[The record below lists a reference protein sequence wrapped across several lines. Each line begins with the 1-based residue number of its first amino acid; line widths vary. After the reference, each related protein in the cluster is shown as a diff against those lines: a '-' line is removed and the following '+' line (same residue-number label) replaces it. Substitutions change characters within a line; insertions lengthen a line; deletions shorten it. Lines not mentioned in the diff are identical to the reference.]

1 MPAGRPREFDPDKAL
16 DQAMAV
22 FWKKGYEGASL
33 PDLTRAMGINRP
45 SLYAAFGNKESLFR
59 KAMDRYMGGPAAHVA
74 QALAAPTAREVAA
87 RLLHG
92 GIDIVA
98 DGKGPG
104 GCFMVQ
110 SALACGDSAEGLR
123 KEVADRR
130 AAGEAIL
137 RARLERAHAEGD
149 LPPETDAATLA
160 RYLMAVTYGMAVL
173 AAGGAT
179 RDDLTV
185 VADMA
190 LRAVPGA

>member
-74 QALAAPTAREVAA
+74 EALAAPTAREVAA

-110 SALACGDSAEGLR
+110 SALACGDSAEALR

-130 AAGEAIL
+130 AAGEAAV
-137 RARLERAHAEGD
+137 RARLERAHKEGD
-149 LPPETDAATLA
+149 LPKEVDAATLA

-190 LRAVPGA
+190 LRAIPAA

>member
-59 KAMDRYMGGPAAHVA
+59 KAMDRYMGGPAAHVTE
-74 QALAAPTAREVAA
+74 ALAAPTAREVAA

-110 SALACGDSAEGLR
+110 SALACGDSAEALR

-130 AAGEAIL
+130 AAGEAAV
-137 RARLERAHAEGD
+137 RARLERAHKEGD
-149 LPPETDAATLA
+149 LPKEVDAATLA

-190 LRAVPGA
+190 LRAVPGE